1 MLVNEKKLTSN
12 LVKNQHEIKNV
23 AKVSPMK
30 PLLPSPPSIH
40 VAINS

>member
-12 LVKNQHEIKNV
+12 LVIKQHDIKNV
-23 AKVSPMK
+23 AKVFPMK